1 MLTDM
6 KIQTEALA
14 DEMMELVKDLYDH
27 PEIGNEEFR
36 SMGVL
41 CDKCRLLGFE
51 VSEGYVVPT
60 GWIAKYDS
68 KKPGPTIAYLCEFD
82 ALPEVGHGCGHNLI
96 AGIGIT
102 AGAALKSK
110 IDELGGQIWIIGTPA
125 EENFGGKVSMAEA
138 GVFDNVNV
146 AMMLHPSDENGLG
159 GRTNAIYPL
168 KFEFFG
174 KNAHGC
180 HPRDGKS
187 ALDAAV
193 LSYVNINFMRQ
204 FAPAN
209 SFIHGIIRN
218 GGEAAN
224 VIPAYASLEYY
235 FRAATMKEAKAMGE
249 QAIQCVEGACKACG
263 TTYETSVYECPY
275 EDNVINYTLA
285 DCLKDKYSEL
295 GLEAT
300 PVDEVPGG
308 SSDIGSVSYRCP
320 ALHGYIKICGQEA
333 AGHSKERADATISP
347 MGRAAL
353 INGAASLASIGED
366 CISQPD
372 LLAKIKAEFKAS
384 IQ

>member
-14 DEMMELVKDLYDH
+14 DEIMELVKDLYDH

-138 GVFDNVNV
+138 GVFDNVDV

-275 EDNVINYTLA
+275 EDNVINRR
-285 DCLKDKYSEL
+285 
-295 GLEAT
+295 G
-300 PVDEVPGG
+300 
-308 SSDIGSVSYRCP
+308 
-320 ALHGYIKICGQEA
+320 
-333 AGHSKERADATISP
+333 
-347 MGRAAL
+347 
-353 INGAASLASIGED
+353 
-366 CISQPD
+366 
-372 LLAKIKAEFKAS
+372 F
-384 IQ
+384 